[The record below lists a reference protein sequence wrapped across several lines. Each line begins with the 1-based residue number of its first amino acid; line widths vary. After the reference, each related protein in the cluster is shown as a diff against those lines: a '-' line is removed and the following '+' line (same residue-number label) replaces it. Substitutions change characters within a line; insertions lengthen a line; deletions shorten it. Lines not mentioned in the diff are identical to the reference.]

1 MTTRRTTVL
10 SLGVS
15 SLGVSLLGS
24 ALLSV
29 VDACRDIRATARA
42 G

>member
-1 MTTRRTTVL
+1 MTRRIT
-10 SLGVS
+10 
-15 SLGVSLLGS
+15 VSLLGS

>member
-1 MTTRRTTVL
+1 MSRQSTTRSTVA
-10 SLGVS
+10 
-15 SLGVSLLGS
+15 LLGN

-29 VDACRDIRATARA
+29 ADACRDIRALARA

>member
-1 MTTRRTTVL
+1 MSRQFTPPQVAARWSTAA
-10 SLGVS
+10 
-15 SLGVSLLGS
+15 LLGS

-29 VDACRDIRATARA
+29 VDACRDIRALARA